1 VLWLNED
8 LFCFGEFPS
17 FHSAFS
23 LDLHLSFMVL
33 TLPLVKHS
41 NTLVDNVNSLI
52 GLLSE
57 YALDVDLAADFVAD
71 LI

>member
-17 FHSAFS
+17 LYSAFS

-41 NTLVDNVNSLI
+41 NTLVDNINSLI

>member
-1 VLWLNED
+1 
-8 LFCFGEFPS
+8 
-17 FHSAFS
+17 
-23 LDLHLSFMVL
+23 MVL

-71 LI
+71 LIWYTIEQVFHLVISLVNMAGDGPNKLKPI